1 MSTRQLPALS
11 TLNCQRRAASRH
23 DVAVRQRECL
33 QAATSLSA
41 ALTVARRPI
50 KNLHPEMQGSADPR
64 ATAFGLRVGLLID
77 GNGGE
82 PLRDALVRVAD
93 GRILDVGRAEDF
105 GSAAADALD
114 FRQLVLLPGLVDCH
128 AHPTLF
134 PDRQPF
140 EVQLQAPD
148 EMLTL
153 IAQRQLTVHLRS
165 GVTTVRDCA
174 ARGQTMFWVREAIRR
189 GFFPGPRLQ
198 LAGRAITHSAGHIC
212 WAGGVADTPDEIR
225 RNVRVLVAEGADV
238 IKLVASG
245 GGTQGGIPYLAAYTV
260 DELRVGVEAAHAL
273 ERRTVAHA
281 RATQSIENCVDAGI
295 DAIAHVE
302 FLSPGEIVDMGNAGA
317 PTGLP
322 KLDQRVADKLAA
334 SNAFLDLNPQSSGW
348 DTVVGLRHKQ
358 ADGAPLSV
366 AEQGQLAKLERYF
379 ECFLGVINALYRMR
393 LVDRMAFGSDAGP
406 FDTEFGHMAYSV
418 DLARQAGLSP
428 MESLQVVTR
437 NAARL
442 CSLDDRVGTIA
453 PGADADLLVLSANP
467 LEDPHNLDRVAAVY
481 KSGVR
486 VV

>member
-1 MSTRQLPALS
+1 MHAQP
-11 TLNCQRRAASRH
+11 
-23 DVAVRQRECL
+23 
-33 QAATSLSA
+33 
-41 ALTVARRPI
+41 P
-50 KNLHPEMQGSADPR
+50 
-64 ATAFGLRVGLLID
+64 AFGLRVGLLID
-77 GNGGE
+77 GQGGD
-82 PLRDALVRVAD
+82 PLPDALVRVED
-93 GRILDVGRAEDF
+93 GRIVTLGRAEDF
-105 GSAAADALD
+105 GSTAVGAVNC
-114 FRQLVLLPGLVDCH
+114 QHQVLLPGLVDCH
-128 AHPTLF
+128 AHATLF
-134 PDRQPF
+134 PDRQAF

-148 EMLTL
+148 EMLALT
-153 IAQRQLTVHLRS
+153 AQRQLTVHLRS

-189 GFFPGPRLQ
+189 GFFAGPRLQ

-212 WAGGVADTPDEIR
+212 WTGGVADTPDEIR

-245 GGTQGGIPYLAAYTV
+245 GGTKGGIPYLAAYSV

-334 SNAFLDLNPQSSGW
+334 SPAFLDLNPQSSGW
-348 DTVVGLRHKQ
+348 DTVVLLRHKQ
-358 ADGAPLSV
+358 SV
-366 AEQGQLAKLERYF
+366 GEGLNSQEQNQLGNLERYF
-379 ECFLGVINALYRMR
+379 DCFLEVINRLYRMG

-406 FDTEFGHMAYSV
+406 FDTEFGHMEYSV

-442 CSLDDRVGTIA
+442 CGLEDRVGVIK
-453 PGADADLLVLSANP
+453 PGADADLLLLDANP
-467 LEDPHNLDRVAAVY
+467 LEDPQNLTRVAAVY